1 MCLECVTGVLAY
13 VGPGPGLTM
22 FWAFLVLIGTVL
34 LALVSVLFW
43 PIRMMIR
50 KMRGTPKSDGEPNAT
65 PPAPGQDAPAP

>member
-1 MCLECVTGVLAY
+1 
-13 VGPGPGLTM
+13 M

-50 KMRGTPKSDGEPNAT
+50 KMRGTPKPDGEPNAT